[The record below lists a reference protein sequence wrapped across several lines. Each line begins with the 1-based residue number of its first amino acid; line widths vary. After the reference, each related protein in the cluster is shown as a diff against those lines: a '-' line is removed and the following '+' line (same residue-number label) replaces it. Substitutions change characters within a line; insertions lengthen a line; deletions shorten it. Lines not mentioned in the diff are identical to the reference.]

1 MIEYAMKL
9 TQAEVLLE
17 IDDILSNHD
26 RIFNIGL
33 NPFQALDA
41 LVTSVPGMRS
51 ISIEKEKLTRRR
63 ELMEIF
69 DLKLESH
76 SLPSSIAG
84 APSLANMDGS
94 INKVVLNNGKLQILT
109 KIDNNG
115 KLKKKI
121 RKINL
126 HRTRKQNSSIK
137 VTSMPT

>member
-26 RIFNIGL
+26 RIFNVSL
-33 NPFQALDA
+33 NLFQALYA

-63 ELMEIF
+63 ELREIF

-84 APSLANMDGS
+84 TPSLANMDGS
-94 INKVVLNNGKLQILT
+94 IHKVVLNNGKLQIFT
-109 KIDNNG
+109 NIYKY
-115 KLKKKI
+115 
-121 RKINL
+121 
-126 HRTRKQNSSIK
+126 
-137 VTSMPT
+137 

>member
-26 RIFNIGL
+26 RIFNVGL

-63 ELMEIF
+63 ELREI
-69 DLKLESH
+69 LESH
-76 SLPSSIAG
+76 SLLGSVTG

-94 INKVVLNNGKLQILT
+94 IHKVVLNNSKLQIFT
-109 KIDNNG
+109 N
-115 KLKKKI
+115 
-121 RKINL
+121 
-126 HRTRKQNSSIK
+126 
-137 VTSMPT
+137 